1 MEEDVLALVIS
12 VEKEIQVRL
21 GAERGLAREWVEEV
35 KREAENDFV
44 REESLLRDSWARA
57 AAQARAEAEARA
69 RVIVAKAEG
78 TADLILNLDDDI
90 LRSMVMRRL
99 GMILKE

>member
-21 GAERGLAREWVEEV
+21 VAERGMAREWVEEV
-35 KREAENDFV
+35 KREAESDFG
-44 REESLLRDSWARA
+44 REESLLRESLARA
-57 AAQARAEAEARA
+57 AGKARADAEAQAR
-69 RVIVAKAEG
+69 VIIAKAEG
-78 TADLILNLDDDI
+78 TADLVLNLDDDI
-90 LRSMVMRRL
+90 LRSTVMRRL